1 MPKHEWKSGEVISAT
16 LLNDLEERASVIP
29 VKGDTGA
36 QGPKGEQGVKGAD
49 GFGTKEQYDAIITR
63 LDALEAKK

>member
-36 QGPKGEQGVKGAD
+36 KGAD

>member
-29 VKGDTGA
+29 VK
-36 QGPKGEQGVKGAD
+36 
-49 GFGTKEQYDAIITR
+49 
-63 LDALEAKK
+63 